1 VAWVDLVVVKTSE
14 EITKTSVEVAEAVAI
29 LVITLTEEPEE
40 EAVVIW
46 SLLIRIKEIISTVV
60 RITWEIWFSKE
71 IQEVVVVVDT
81 LVAVVVISTI
91 TTTVPLITTVTMFK
105 TKVWTK
111 LTVNK
116 TWVKTIL
123 ELLNHRTTPAWINK
137 TRTLLVTKL
146 ITNQIL
152 LKIMI
157 TFSVEICPAIMV

>member
-1 VAWVDLVVVKTSE
+1 
-14 EITKTSVEVAEAVAI
+14 
-29 LVITLTEEPEE
+29 
-40 EAVVIW
+40 
-46 SLLIRIKEIISTVV
+46 
-60 RITWEIWFSKE
+60 
-71 IQEVVVVVDT
+71 
-81 LVAVVVISTI
+81 
-91 TTTVPLITTVTMFK
+91 
-105 TKVWTK
+105 

-157 TFSVEICPAIMV
+157 TFSVEICPAIMVLVMVMILDPVVMNLMTKDRPKEVEEDNGQTAEAIKEVVINKTAPTSAITSKLSSASSSLRIENVLMAQIALLLMDQVKFVI

>member
-1 VAWVDLVVVKTSE
+1 
-14 EITKTSVEVAEAVAI
+14 
-29 LVITLTEEPEE
+29 
-40 EAVVIW
+40 
-46 SLLIRIKEIISTVV
+46 
-60 RITWEIWFSKE
+60 
-71 IQEVVVVVDT
+71 
-81 LVAVVVISTI
+81 
-91 TTTVPLITTVTMFK
+91 
-105 TKVWTK
+105 

-157 TFSVEICPAIMV
+157 TFSVEICPAIMVLVMEMILDPVVMNLMTKDRPKEVEEDNGQTAEAIKEVVINKTAPTSAITSKLSSASSSLRIENVLMAQIALLLMDQVKFVI

>member
-1 VAWVDLVVVKTSE
+1 
-14 EITKTSVEVAEAVAI
+14 
-29 LVITLTEEPEE
+29 
-40 EAVVIW
+40 
-46 SLLIRIKEIISTVV
+46 
-60 RITWEIWFSKE
+60 
-71 IQEVVVVVDT
+71 
-81 LVAVVVISTI
+81 
-91 TTTVPLITTVTMFK
+91 
-105 TKVWTK
+105 

-157 TFSVEICPAIMV
+157 TFSVEICPAIMVLVMVMILDPVVMNLMTKDRPKEVEEDNGQTAEAIKEVVINKTEPTSAITSKLSSASSSLRIENVLMAQIALLLMDQVKFVI